1 MRSAALKILV
11 VVLAALT
18 LSACRTGPIY
28 NVESAVMATPANAT
42 LEQVSG
48 AIKRAGAGLGWQM
61 IDQGPGQIE
70 GKLFLRS
77 HMAVVSIT
85 FDTKKFSIYYKDSN
99 NLNYD
104 GKTIHKNY
112 NGWVQNLE
120 QAILAQTSAL

>member
-1 MRSAALKILV
+1 MKSAALKIVIV
-11 VVLAALT
+11 VVVALT
-18 LSACRTGPIY
+18 LSACRTGPVY

-42 LEQVSG
+42 LEQVTG
-48 AIKRAGAGLGWQM
+48 AIKRAGTGLGWQM

-104 GKTIHKNY
+104 GTIIHKNY

-120 QAILAQTSAL
+120 QRILAETSGL